1 MIRSIIFLQEY
12 SGNWTCQ
19 LESYHV
25 SHENQKG
32 FGKKVNGSIYVNVIS
47 NVLDPET
54 QNRNAVI
61 IGLLLVGSLIVGVL
75 LMFLGRKK
83 DLDLRI
89 YKSQWSWSRLPSQS
103 TDDLVDPMCERVNQ
117 NPDFLWNL
125 NYGFLAFFD
134 YWANSIKLLLNYWL
148 CHLMSLMISE

>member
-1 MIRSIIFLQEY
+1 MQEY

-32 FGKKVNGSIYVNVIS
+32 FGNKVNGSIYINVIS

-61 IGLLLVGSLIVGVL
+61 IGLLLVGSLIFGVL

-117 NPDFLWNL
+117 NPDFL
-125 NYGFLAFFD
+125 
-134 YWANSIKLLLNYWL
+134 
-148 CHLMSLMISE
+148 